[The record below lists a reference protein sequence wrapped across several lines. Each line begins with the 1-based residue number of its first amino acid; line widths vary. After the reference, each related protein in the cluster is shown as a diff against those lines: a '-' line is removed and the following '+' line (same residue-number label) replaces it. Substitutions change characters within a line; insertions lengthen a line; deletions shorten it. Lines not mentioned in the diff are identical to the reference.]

1 MQPSPATNTKDSFP
15 VRVTNLSSS
24 DRTTRPGTPSIPK
37 NASNVSKS
45 TRLSVYLYF
54 IAHYNLQESQLEWI
68 AHFQSKLS
76 IAQIV
81 KSMKMVHLL
90 TTDPRTRARMQL
102 SERKTV
108 FEGKEILLPLWE
120 GKQVPFYRGRPKIRE
135 QRRIGVGYR
144 DKGSLSKKPKLNW
157 EGDNTLFLGESQEVV
172 DAQWNL
178 NILFDSFREIL
189 NNETAGVESGKGMSL
204 TSLVQEFLGSQV
216 SLKHPGEKVWCISA
230 TKHTFSVR
238 DLLQKL

>member
-1 MQPSPATNTKDSFP
+1 MQPNSRKFQETEFP
-15 VRVTNLSSS
+15 VRVTNKSSS
-24 DRTTRPGTPSIPK
+24 DRTARPGTPSNHKI
-37 NASNVSKS
+37 ASKSSKS
-45 TRLSVYLYF
+45 TKLAVYLYF
-54 IAHYNLQESQLEWI
+54 SAHYNLFDEQLEWI
-68 AHFQSKLS
+68 AHFQSKLG
-76 IAQIV
+76 IAQIT
-81 KSMKMVHLL
+81 KAMKMCHLL

-102 SERKTV
+102 TEKTTR
-108 FEGKEILLPLWE
+108 FEEKEILLPLWE
-120 GKQVPFYRGRPKIRE
+120 GQQVPFYRGRPKIRE

-172 DAQWNL
+172 DAHWNL
-178 NILFDSFREIL
+178 ASLFDSFREIL
-189 NNETAGVESGKGMSL
+189 NNETAGVVSVKGMNL

-238 DLLQKL
+238 DLLRKL